1 MDARIAKSIIDGADD
16 LPLVRLSEIAQEIRP
31 YRVYASYGVLYRMA
45 REGDFQTLRDRRGRL
60 WVVGSADELAARVM
74 ERFSYCNGRW
84 SPRTDRRRL
93 HDRIQTTE

>member
-1 MDARIAKSIIDGADD
+1 MDKELARAIVDGANE

-45 REGDFQTLRDRRGRL
+45 REGEFQTMRDRRGRV

-84 SPRTDRRRL
+84 SPRPRRVL
-93 HDRIQTTE
+93 THPSE